1 MGDILVPI
9 QGQPGLF
16 RQVDEATGTPTSST
30 VVNIRDFRE
39 GDKYDTIAIPTGV
52 VTAGTEFTF
61 FNNLQGKTAPGIDT
75 NLRTQAKL
83 SSGESMVLDRIG
95 IYVRLSTGVAFPAPQ
110 DIKSILENGFYR
122 LTINGILQD
131 EGPAIKFP
139 SGYGLYGQT
148 NENGQGIVS
157 NGVPA
162 TASTARLVK
171 KQLLNQNHE
180 LDGRLT
186 FQQRQWLTA
195 NVLGAA
201 PFSVAGDVNV
211 NITVTTSTE
220 PPRAAAVLVTNYLH
234 GLIRAA
240 VSKG

>member
-16 RQVDEATGTPTSST
+16 RQVDEATGAPTSNT

-39 GDKYDTIAIPTGV
+39 GDKYDTIAIPTGTI
-52 VTAGTEFTF
+52 TAGTEFIF
-61 FNNLQGKTAPGIDT
+61 FQNLQGKPLGVDT
-75 NLRTQAKL
+75 NFRTPTKL

-95 IYVRLSTGVAFPAPQ
+95 LYVRSSTGVAFPPPQ
-110 DIKSILENGFYR
+110 DIKSILDNGFYR
-122 LTINGILQD
+122 LTINNILQD

-180 LDGRLT
+180 LEGKLI
-186 FQQRQWLTA
+186 FNQRQWLST
-195 NVLGAA
+195 NVLGAI
-201 PFSVAGDVNV
+201 PFPTAGSELPV
-211 NITVTTSTE
+211 ITVQTSAN
-220 PPRAAAVLVTNYLH
+220 PPANAAVLVTNFLH

>member
-1 MGDILVPI
+1 MGSILVPI

-16 RQVDEATGTPTSST
+16 REVDEATGAPVSER

-39 GDKYDTIAIPTGV
+39 GDKYDTIAIPTGQIQ
-52 VTAGTEFTF
+52 AGTEFTY
-61 FNNLQGKTAPGIDT
+61 FNNLQGKNSTDT
-75 NLRTQAKL
+75 NLRTPSKL
-83 SSGESMVLDRIG
+83 SAGESMVLDRIG
-95 IYVRLSTGVAFPAPQ
+95 LHVRLSTGTAFPPPA
-110 DIKSILENGFYR
+110 DIKTVLENSFYR
-122 LTINGILQD
+122 LKINDILQD

-148 NENGQGIVS
+148 NENGQGIVT

-180 LDGRLT
+180 LDGRLR
-186 FQQRQWLTA
+186 FDQRQWLTST
-195 NVLGAA
+195 VLGPA
-201 PFSVAGDVNV
+201 PFPVAGSELAV
-211 NITVTTSTE
+211 ITVQTSSS
-220 PPRAAAVLVTNYLH
+220 PPANAAVLVTNFLH